1 MRDLILACAAVV
13 ILGVLIPTRASATQ
27 MWFEPDRLTYNSG
40 ESLSIELRA
49 DIDEHD
55 AILGFGFD
63 LSFDGGLSYVSGP
76 NEAGSYLEFTGFT
89 ANSVYFDDL
98 WPPLWDDGDT
108 IAAEVPWG
116 IHNVNVWGEN
126 ILLGT
131 FSFTSLSADTLGLEN
146 IYLGPAA
153 GDYGSKEIDGLIR
166 GEFGATAFM
175 PNNPTASIA
184 PVPEPA
190 TMLLLGSGLI
200 GLMAGVRKF
209 RNNKT

>member
-63 LSFDGGLSYVSGP
+63 LSFDGGVSYVSGP

-89 ANSVYFDDL
+89 PNSSIFFYDDL
-98 WPPLWDDGDT
+98 FPPLWDDGDT
-108 IAAEVPWG
+108 IAAEVLFG
-116 IHNVNVWGEN
+116 NKDVFGYD

-131 FSFTSLSADTLGLEN
+131 FFFTSLSADSLGLEN

-153 GDYGSKEIDGLIR
+153 GDYGAFGEEGLL
-166 GEFGATAFM
+166 GATAFM